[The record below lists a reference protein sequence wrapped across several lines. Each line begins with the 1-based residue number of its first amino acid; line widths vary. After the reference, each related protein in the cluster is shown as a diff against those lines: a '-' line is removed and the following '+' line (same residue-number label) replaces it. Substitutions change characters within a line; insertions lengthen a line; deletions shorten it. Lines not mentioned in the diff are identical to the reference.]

1 MRNTFLA
8 TLLGLGISWSAAAD
22 TIPLADISAYLNGLR
37 TAQSD
42 FTQVNS
48 DGSISTGTFYMHR
61 PGRAR
66 FEYAGGEDAL
76 LVIAGGGQVAIFDA
90 RSNSRPEQYPLRRTP
105 LHLILQRN
113 VDLAASNMVVGHEG
127 DETSTRIVA
136 QDPDQPEIG
145 QITLVFT
152 GEPIELRQWIITDD
166 LGGQTTVILG
176 DLQEGVQI
184 PSRSFNIPQE
194 IQARGLN

>member
-1 MRNTFLA
+1 
-8 TLLGLGISWSAAAD
+8 
-22 TIPLADISAYLNGLR
+22 
-37 TAQSD
+37 
-42 FTQVNS
+42 
-48 DGSISTGTFYMHR
+48 
-61 PGRAR
+61 
-66 FEYAGGEDAL
+66 
-76 LVIAGGGQVAIFDA
+76 QVAIFDA